1 MDGTV
6 SGWITAK
13 LYILVKKKKK
23 STASVKKKK
32 KNLNRNEA
40 KQSAVY

>member
-13 LYILVKKKKK
+13 LYLLVKKKK
-23 STASVKKKK
+23 AQPLLKKI
-32 KNLNRNEA
+32 LNRNEA

>member
-13 LYILVKKKKK
+13 LYLLVKKKKK
-23 STASVKKKK
+23 STASVKKK